1 MVKEESM
8 MIVLSVICIIIIVA
22 TIVTLLGVAVV
33 AGCSAVH
40 YTWKGVHDKLDRV
53 IGDDQV
59 GKK

>member
-1 MVKEESM
+1 MV
-8 MIVLSVICIIIIVA
+8 VLSIICIVIIIA
-22 TIVTLLGVAVV
+22 AIVTLLGITVM
-33 AGCSAVH
+33 AGCTAVH